1 MLDKIKVPLYEQE
14 TTITHMCG
22 DGNAEVYSCEPSML
36 KRLEKLAKQSP
47 DVLLKRSDC
56 FGMIYAVPWSF
67 IRVTTPHKLHLSE
80 KERRARSNRMK
91 RWNRKQS
98 E

>member
-14 TTITHMCG
+14 TTITHMG
-22 DGNAEVYSCEPSML
+22 SDGYAEVYSCEPGML
-36 KRLEKLAKQSP
+36 KKLAKLARQSP
-47 DVLLKRSDC
+47 DVIEQHSDIS
-56 FGMIYAVPWSF
+56 GTIYAVPWSF
-67 IRVTTPHKLHLSE
+67 IRVTTPRKLHLSE
-80 KERRARSNRMK
+80 KERRNRSNRMK